1 VVKFGFNRF
10 KNSSN
15 TDSSDQTEP
24 PGRRSRRT
32 RRTRRSS
39 GSQESDLKDRVLDR
53 WEQIQDRFPSPLRK
67 TRNQVVLA
75 VLFVGLGGLTYGYWK
90 IDSELPDIS
99 TLSAFVRPG
108 TLTLKAMDGTAI
120 LQTGP
125 VTRDKLPLDKLPK
138 QVINAFIAAEDRR
151 FYQHHGVDY
160 LGLTRAIG
168 RNISKG
174 EMVEGASTLTQQLAR
189 MVFLNQDR
197 SLIRKIRE
205 ALLAQKLEREVT
217 KDQILEKYLNMV
229 YLGSEAYGVGDA
241 AWVYFSKPVSEL
253 TLGESAMIAGLPPA
267 PSDYSPLVNPDVA
280 KERRNIVL
288 ERMQEQGFITAD
300 EESKARS
307 EAITL
312 KPATPKHLYSTSP
325 YFTSYVEQEISKYVS
340 KDVLEYGGLTVET
353 TLNPEWQKAAQEA
366 VRETIK
372 YDGPGQGFEQG
383 ALVAIDPNNGE
394 IRALVGGY
402 DYYKESQFN
411 RATQAQRQPGSTFKA
426 FVYGAG
432 IAAGFS
438 PYRSYVDAPYVVDGY
453 EPKNYGGK
461 YSGSMMDMRAA
472 LTKSVNV
479 VAVKVLLDVGF
490 EPVMD
495 LAKRAGIES
504 PMHDTYSLALGAYE
518 VNLLEL
524 TSGYGMFAAKG
535 QHTQSHA
542 ITRIVDNKGKEI
554 YKANYEPEQ
563 VMDVDSAAI
572 TTWMLESVVNNG
584 TGSPAALSDRA
595 VAGKTGT
602 SEEARDLWFVGY
614 IPQVVAG
621 VWLGNDN
628 SAPTAGS
635 SGTAAAT
642 WRQFMRK
649 VIKGM
654 PEEKFSELPK
664 DLDDRKGIIK
674 AKKVTP
680 KNAYSKS
687 IPSTPEKSNWR
698 DRAVEEPREVK
709 RDRAPEPQPEAPRS
723 SESRHDYEPAPP
735 AQDVAPPERYRSDPT
750 PAKPAPPS
758 RSPDPY
764 IPPTVQDPDP
774 IAPEPPPA
782 SVPPVAAPP
791 VPKK

>member
-1 VVKFGFNRF
+1 MVKFGFNRF

-15 TDSSDQTEP
+15 TDSPDQTETV
-24 PGRRSRRT
+24 GRRSRRT
-32 RRTRRSS
+32 RRSS
-39 GSQESDLKDRVLDR
+39 ESQESDLKYRALDR
-53 WEQIQDRFPSPLRK
+53 WEQIRHRFPSPLKK
-67 TRNQVVLA
+67 TRNQIVLA
-75 VLFVGLGGLTYGYWK
+75 TLFVGLGGLTYGYWK
-90 IDSELPDIS
+90 IEGELPEIS

-108 TLTLKAMDGTAI
+108 TLTVKAMDGTAI

-151 FYQHHGVDY
+151 FYQHNGVDY

-174 EMVEGASTLTQQLAR
+174 EMLEGASTLTQQLAR

-205 ALLAQKLEREVT
+205 AMLAQKLEREVS

-241 AWVYFSKPVSEL
+241 AWVYFSKPVSDL

-267 PSDYSPLVNPDVA
+267 PSDYSPLVNPDIA
-280 KERRNIVL
+280 KIRRDIVL
-288 ERMQEQGFITAD
+288 ERMEEQGFITAD
-300 EESKARS
+300 QKSKARS

-312 KPATPKHLYSTSP
+312 KPETPKHLYSTSP
-325 YFTSYVEQEISKYVS
+325 YFTSYVQQELSKYVS
-340 KDVLEYGGLTVET
+340 KDILEYGGLTVET
-353 TLNPEWQKAAQEA
+353 TLNPEWQKAAEDA
-366 VRETIK
+366 VQETIK
-372 YDGPGQGFEQG
+372 LDGPGQGFEQA
-383 ALVAIDPNNGE
+383 ALVAIDPSNGE

-461 YSGSMMDMRAA
+461 YSGAMLDMRSA

-479 VAVKVLLDVGF
+479 VAVKILLDVGF

-524 TSGYGMFAAKG
+524 TSGYGTFAAKG
-535 QHTQSHA
+535 QHTKSHA

-554 YKANYEPEQ
+554 YKAKYDSEQ
-563 VMDVDSAAI
+563 VMDVESAAI
-572 TTWMLESVVNNG
+572 TTWMMESVVNNG
-584 TGSPAALSDRA
+584 TGSPAALPDRA

-602 SEEARDLWFVGY
+602 SEQARDLWFVGY

-621 VWLGNDN
+621 VWLGNDD

-635 SGTAAAT
+635 SSTAAAT
-642 WRQFMRK
+642 WGQFMRK

-654 PEEKFSELPK
+654 PQEKFAELPK
-664 DLDDRKGIIK
+664 DLDDRKGTIK

-680 KNAYSKS
+680 NNAYSKS
-687 IPSTPEKSNWR
+687 FQSTPEKSNWR

-709 RDRAPEPQPEAPRS
+709 RDREPEPESPRS
-723 SESRHDYEPAPP
+723 SERRRDYEPAPP
-735 AQDVAPPERYRSDPT
+735 IKDVAPPERSKPDPA
-750 PAKPAPPS
+750 PVKPALPS

-764 IPPTVQDPDP
+764 IPPAIRDPDP
-774 IAPEPPPA
+774 IAPEPSPA
-782 SVPPVAAPP
+782 PVPTVAAPP

>member
-1 VVKFGFNRF
+1 MVKFGFNRF

-15 TDSSDQTEP
+15 TDSPDRTEP
-24 PGRRSRRT
+24 TGHRSRLT
-32 RRTRRSS
+32 RRARSES
-39 GSQESDLKDRVLDR
+39 PESDLKHRALDR
-53 WEQIQDRFPSPLRK
+53 WEQIRDRLPSPLK
-67 TRNQVVLA
+67 KMRNQIGLA
-75 VLFVGLGGLTYGYWK
+75 ILFVGLGGLTYGYWK
-90 IDSELPDIS
+90 IESELPEIS

-108 TLTLKAMDGTAI
+108 TLTVKAMDGTAI

-125 VTRDKLPLDKLPK
+125 ATRDKLPLDKLPK

-151 FYQHHGVDY
+151 FYQHNGVDY
-160 LGLTRAIG
+160 LGLMRAMG
-168 RNISKG
+168 RNISEG
-174 EMVEGASTLTQQLAR
+174 EMLEGASTLTQQLAR

-205 ALLAQKLEREVT
+205 AMLAQKLEREVS

-241 AWVYFSKPVSEL
+241 AWVYFSKPVSDL

-280 KERRNIVL
+280 KIRRDIVL

-300 EESKARS
+300 QKSKARS

-312 KPATPKHLYSTSP
+312 KPETPKHLYSSSP
-325 YFTSYVEQEISKYVS
+325 YFTSYVQQELSKYVS
-340 KDVLEYGGLTVET
+340 KDILEYGGLTVET
-353 TLNPEWQKAAQEA
+353 TLNPEWQKAAEESVQ
-366 VRETIK
+366 ETIK
-372 YDGPGQGFEQG
+372 LDGPGQGFEQA
-383 ALVAIDPNNGE
+383 ALVAIDPSNGE

-426 FVYGAG
+426 FIYGAG
-432 IAAGFS
+432 IASGFS

-461 YSGSMMDMRAA
+461 YSGTMLDMRSS

-479 VAVKVLLDVGF
+479 VAVKILLDVGF
-490 EPVMD
+490 EPVID

-504 PMHDTYSLALGAYE
+504 PMQDTYSLALGAYE

-524 TSGYGMFAAKG
+524 TSGYGTFAAKG
-535 QHTQSHA
+535 QHTKSHA

-554 YKANYEPEQ
+554 YKANYESEQ
-563 VMDVDSAAI
+563 VMDVESAAI
-572 TTWMLESVVNNG
+572 TTWMMESVVNNG
-584 TGSPAALSDRA
+584 TGSPAALPDRA

-602 SEEARDLWFVGY
+602 SEQARDLWFIGY

-621 VWLGNDN
+621 VWLGNDD
-628 SAPTAGS
+628 STPTAGS
-635 SGTAAAT
+635 SSTAAAT
-642 WRQFMRK
+642 WGQFMRK

-654 PEEKFSELPK
+654 PQEKFSELPK
-664 DLDDRKGIIK
+664 DLDDRKGTIK
-674 AKKVTP
+674 AKKITP
-680 KNAYSKS
+680 NKSYSKS
-687 IPSTPEKSNWR
+687 VSSTPEKSDWR
-698 DRAVEEPREVK
+698 DRAVEEPREAK
-709 RDRAPEPQPEAPRS
+709 WEPEPEAPRS
-723 SESRHDYEPAPP
+723 SERRRDYEPAPP
-735 AQDVAPPERYRSDPT
+735 VQDIAPPEPSRPD
-750 PAKPAPPS
+750 PAPVKPTLPS

-764 IPPTVQDPDP
+764 IPPVLRDPDP
-774 IAPEPPPA
+774 IAPEPLPTP
-782 SVPPVAAPP
+782 VPPVDVPP
-791 VPKK
+791 VPKN

>member
-1 VVKFGFNRF
+1 MVKFGFNRF

-15 TDSSDQTEP
+15 ADSSDQTEP

-32 RRTRRSS
+32 RRNRRSS
-39 GSQESDLKDRVLDR
+39 GSQESDFKYRVIAR
-53 WEQIQDRFPSPLRK
+53 WEQIRDRLPSPLQK
-67 TRNQVVLA
+67 TRNQVVVAL
-75 VLFVGLGGLTYGYWK
+75 LFVGLGGVTYGYWK
-90 IDSELPDIS
+90 IQSELPDIS
-99 TLSAFVRPG
+99 TLSEFVRPG
-108 TLTLKAMDGTAI
+108 TLTVKAMDGSAI

-125 VTRDKLPLDKLPK
+125 ATRDKLPLDKLPK

-151 FYQHHGVDY
+151 FYQHQGVDY
-160 LGLTRAIG
+160 LGLMRAIG
-168 RNISKG
+168 RNVSKG
-174 EMVEGASTLTQQLAR
+174 QMLEGGSTLTQQLAR

-205 ALLAQKLEREVT
+205 ALLAQKLEREVS

-267 PSDYSPLVNPDVA
+267 PSDYSPIVNADVA
-280 KERRNIVL
+280 KIRRNIVL
-288 ERMQEQGFITAD
+288 ERMLEQGFITP
-300 EESKARS
+300 EQESKARS

-312 KPATPKHLYSTSP
+312 KPETPKHLYSTSP
-325 YFTSYVEQEISKYVS
+325 YFTSYVQQELAKYVS

-353 TLNPEWQKAAQEA
+353 TLNPEWQKAAEEA
-366 VRETIK
+366 VQDTIK
-372 YDGPGQGFEQG
+372 LDGPGQGFEQA

-432 IAAGFS
+432 IASGFS

-461 YSGSMMDMRAA
+461 YSGSMLDMRSA

-479 VAVKVLLDVGF
+479 VAVKILLDVGF
-490 EPVMD
+490 EPVID

-504 PMHDTYSLALGAYE
+504 PMKDTYSLALGAYE

-554 YKANYEPEQ
+554 YKANYESQQ

-572 TTWMLESVVNNG
+572 TTWMMEGVVNKG
-584 TGSPAALSDRA
+584 TGSPAALPDRS

-602 SEEARDLWFVGY
+602 SEKARDLWFIGY
-614 IPQVVAG
+614 IPQLVAG
-621 VWLGNDN
+621 VWLGNDD

-642 WRQFMRK
+642 WGQFMRK

-654 PEEKFSELPK
+654 PEEKFSDLPK
-664 DLDDRKGIIK
+664 DLDDRKGTIK

-680 KNAYSKS
+680 KSSYSKS
-687 IPSTPEKSNWR
+687 VPSAPEKSDWL
-698 DRAVEEPREVK
+698 DRAVDEPREEQPYSE
-709 RDRAPEPQPEAPRS
+709 PEPEEAPRNS
-723 SESRHDYEPAPP
+723 DSRDYEPAPP
-735 AQDVAPPERYRSDPT
+735 VEDVAAPERYQPE
-750 PAKPAPPS
+750 PAPVEPPPP
-758 RSPDPY
+758 RDPEPY
-764 IPPTVQDPDP
+764 IPPAIRDSDL

-782 SVPPVAAPP
+782 DVPPVADPP
-791 VPKK
+791 VPNN

>member
-1 VVKFGFNRF
+1 MVKFGFNRF
-10 KNSSN
+10 KKSSN

-24 PGRRSRRT
+24 PGRRRSRRT
-32 RRTRRSS
+32 RRNLDKQSDLQHS
-39 GSQESDLKDRVLDR
+39 ESDR
-53 WEQIQDRFPSPLRK
+53 WQQIQNKLPALPKK
-67 TRNQVVLA
+67 TRNQIVLA
-75 VLFVGLGGLTYGYWK
+75 LLFVGLGGLTYGYWK
-90 IDSELPDIS
+90 IESELPDIS

-125 VTRDKLPLDKLPK
+125 ATRDKLPLDKFPK
-138 QVINAFIAAEDRR
+138 QVINAFIAAEDHR

-160 LGLTRAIG
+160 LGLMRAIG

-205 ALLAQKLEREVT
+205 AMLAQKLEREVT

-241 AWVYFSKPVSEL
+241 AWVYFGKPVSEL

-280 KERRNIVL
+280 KVRRDIVL

-300 EESKARS
+300 QASKARS

-312 KPATPKHLYSTSP
+312 KPETPKHLYSTSP
-325 YFTSYVEQEISKYVS
+325 YFTSYVEQELPKYVS
-340 KDVLEYGGLTVET
+340 KDILEYGGLTVET
-353 TLNPEWQKAAQEA
+353 TLNPEWQKSAEEA
-366 VRETIK
+366 VQDTIK
-372 YDGPGQGFEQG
+372 LDGPGQGFEQA

-426 FVYGAG
+426 FVYGAA

-461 YSGSMMDMRAA
+461 YSGAMLDMRSA

-479 VAVKVLLDVGF
+479 VAVKILLDVGF

-535 QHTQSHA
+535 QHTKSHA

-554 YKANYEPEQ
+554 YKANYESEQ

-572 TTWMLESVVNNG
+572 TTWMMQSVVNNG
-584 TGSPAALSDRA
+584 TGSPAALPDRA

-621 VWLGNDN
+621 VWLGNDD

-642 WRQFMRK
+642 WGQFMRK

-654 PEEKFSELPK
+654 PEEKFAELPK
-664 DLDDRKGIIK
+664 DLDDRKGTIK

-680 KNAYSKS
+680 KNSYSKS
-687 IPSTPEKSNWR
+687 IRSTPEKSNWR

-709 RDRAPEPQPEAPRS
+709 RERAPEPEALRS
-723 SESRHDYEPAPP
+723 SGSSRDYEPAPP
-735 AQDVAPPERYRSDPT
+735 VQDVAPPERHRSEPR
-750 PAKPAPPS
+750 PVKPDLPS
-758 RSPDPY
+758 RAPDPY
-764 IPPTVQDPDP
+764 IPPAIRDPDP
-774 IAPEPPPA
+774 IIAPEPPPVA
-782 SVPPVAAPP
+782 VPPVAAPP

>member
-1 VVKFGFNRF
+1 MVKFGFNRF
-10 KNSSN
+10 KKSSN
-15 TDSSDQTEP
+15 TDSPSQTEP
-24 PGRRSRRT
+24 TGRRSRRT
-32 RRTRRSS
+32 RRSL
-39 GSQESDLKDRVLDR
+39 GSKQSDLNYEENDR
-53 WEQIQDRFPSPLRK
+53 WEQIRNRLPSPLK
-67 TRNQVVLA
+67 KKGNQIAFAL
-75 VLFVGLGGLTYGYWK
+75 LFVGLGGFTYGYWK
-90 IDSELPDIS
+90 IERELPDIS

-108 TLTLKAMDGTAI
+108 TLTIKAMDGTSI

-125 VTRDKLPLDKLPK
+125 ATRDKLPLDKLPK
-138 QVINAFIAAEDRR
+138 QIINAFIAAEDRR
-151 FYQHHGVDY
+151 FYQHHGIDY
-160 LGLTRAIG
+160 LGLMRAIG
-168 RNISKG
+168 RNVSKG
-174 EMVEGASTLTQQLAR
+174 EMLEGGSTLTQQLAR

-205 ALLAQKLEREVT
+205 AMLAQKLEREVS

-267 PSDYSPLVNPDVA
+267 PSDYSPIVNADVA
-280 KERRNIVL
+280 KIRRDIVL

-300 EESKARS
+300 QASKARS

-312 KPATPKHLYSTSP
+312 KPETPKHLYSTSP
-325 YFTSYVEQEISKYVS
+325 YFTSYVEQELSKYVS
-340 KDVLEYGGLTVET
+340 KDILEYGGLTVET
-353 TLNPEWQKAAQEA
+353 TLNPEWQKAAEEA
-366 VRETIK
+366 VQETIK
-372 YDGPGQGFEQG
+372 LDGPGQGFEQA

-438 PYRSYVDAPYVVDGY
+438 PYRSYLDAPYVVDGY
-453 EPKNYGGK
+453 EPKNYGGQ
-461 YSGSMMDMRAA
+461 YSGGSLDMRSA

-479 VAVKVLLDVGF
+479 VAVKILLDVGF
-490 EPVMD
+490 EPVID

-504 PMHDTYSLALGAYE
+504 PMQDTYSLALGAYE

-535 QHTQSHA
+535 QHTKSHA

-554 YKANYEPEQ
+554 YKAKYESEQ

-572 TTWMLESVVNNG
+572 TTWMMEGVVNKG
-584 TGSPAALSDRA
+584 TGSPAALPDRA

-602 SEEARDLWFVGY
+602 SEQARDLWFIGY

-621 VWLGNDN
+621 VWLGNDD

-642 WRQFMRK
+642 WGQFMRK
-649 VIKGM
+649 VVKGM
-654 PEEKFSELPK
+654 PEEKFAELPK
-664 DLDDRKGIIK
+664 DLDDRKGTIK

-680 KNAYSKS
+680 NNSYSKS
-687 IPSTPEKSNWR
+687 VPSTPEKSDWR
-698 DRAVEEPREVK
+698 DRTVQEFREEK
-709 RDRAPEPQPEAPRS
+709 RDRAPEPEASFSSSRS
-723 SESRHDYEPAPP
+723 RDYEPAPTVE
-735 AQDVAPPERYRSDPT
+735 DVAPPERYKSDP
-750 PAKPAPPS
+750 PPVKPTLPS
-758 RSPDPY
+758 RDPDPY
-764 IPPTVQDPDP
+764 IPPVTRDPDP
-774 IAPEPPPA
+774 IAPDPPPA
-782 SVPPVAAPP
+782 SVPPVEPPP
-791 VPKK
+791 VPKN